1 MSERFEKIG
10 ICTFL
15 TKILG
20 SQINTVNF
28 KIHPS
33 GEFLIVAFQD
43 SGKLEMYRIDLPS
56 GLLVGEPQV
65 VACPNSPTIVGLLE
79 L

>member
-1 MSERFEKIG
+1 MRV
-10 ICTFL
+10 
-15 TKILG
+15 LG
-20 SQINTVNF
+20 SQINTTVHF

>member
-1 MSERFEKIG
+1 MH
-10 ICTFL
+10 
-15 TKILG
+15 
-20 SQINTVNF
+20 F

-43 SGKLEMYRIDLPS
+43 SGKLEMYRIDSPS